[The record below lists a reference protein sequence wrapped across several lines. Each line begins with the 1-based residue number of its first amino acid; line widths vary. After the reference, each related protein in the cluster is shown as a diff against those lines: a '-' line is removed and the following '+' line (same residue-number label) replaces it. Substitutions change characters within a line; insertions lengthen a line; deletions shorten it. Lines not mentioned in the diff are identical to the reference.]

1 MEHTD
6 AHLLGAV
13 RELDPL
19 KSDINLLIRNLQFH
33 TFMLF
38 EVQNYIFY
46 IIKLSHMP
54 EGKSEY
60 YVLNLWKHKP
70 LNVNEKIPMLMQYPG
85 DFQDLSEKKK
95 KK

>member
-1 MEHTD
+1 
-6 AHLLGAV
+6 
-13 RELDPL
+13 
-19 KSDINLLIRNLQFH
+19 
-33 TFMLF
+33 
-38 EVQNYIFY
+38 
-46 IIKLSHMP
+46 MP